1 MLSHS
6 RGIVQDAVSLK
17 MIGVLTVPR
26 FNIGD
31 RVQLVGDI
39 ARFYH
44 CTVGVIID
52 GVNYPA
58 SVLNQYRVRLA
69 DEVEGTFFDFQ
80 LESLSQIIA
89 RVIFDSAD
97 TPKSK
102 GHRGSVPERHIRL
115 LGRDVDIHLKIA
127 TTPHRTIIGQVL
139 AGTQPVAKALVT
151 LLVQNEIANTTITD
165 DLGEFRWP
173 GLAGEVGIEIF
184 TPGRRILVPLTV

>member
-1 MLSHS
+1 M
-6 RGIVQDAVSLK
+6 K
-17 MIGVLTVPR
+17 MIGVLAVPR

-52 GVNYPA
+52 GGNYPA

-102 GHRGSVPERHIRL
+102 GQRGSVPERHIRL

-173 GLAGEVGIEIF
+173 GLAGEVVIVVF
-184 TPGRRILVPLTV
+184 MPGRRILVPLTV

>member
-1 MLSHS
+1 
-6 RGIVQDAVSLK
+6 VQEAVSSK
-17 MIGVLTVPR
+17 MIGVLAVPR

-52 GVNYPA
+52 GGNYPA
-58 SVLNQYRVRLA
+58 SVLNLYRVRLA

-80 LESLSQIIA
+80 LESPSQIIA

-97 TPKSK
+97 TPRFK
-102 GHRGSVPERHIRL
+102 GQRGSLPERHIRF
-115 LGRDVDIHLKIA
+115 LGRDVDIHLKM
-127 TTPHRTIIGQVL
+127 TMPPRTIIGQVL

-151 LLVQNEIANTTITD
+151 LLVQNEIANTSITD
-165 DLGEFRWP
+165 DLGEFTWR

-184 TPGRRILVPLTV
+184 LPGRRILVPLTV